1 MLALGGAVEVN
12 EAWDG
17 GKVAWRKGVDGSL
30 K

>member
-1 MLALGGAVEVN
+1 MLAVGGAAEVD

-17 GKVAWRKGVDGSL
+17 GKVAWRKEVDGSL